1 MPSLPRRVLPKFF
14 PSSPLH
20 VATAEGVL
28 AITAF
33 PTSPHTLW
41 PTHQAWAM
49 LWHLLVLHQAQ
60 NSSAPQGV
68 RVPNVQ
74 LK

>member
-1 MPSLPRRVLPKFF
+1 MSLPRRVLPT
-14 PSSPLH
+14 PLH
-20 VATAEGVL
+20 VAKAEGGL

-49 LWHLLVLHQAQ
+49 LWHLPVLHQAQ
-60 NSSAPQGV
+60 NSSAPQGAH
-68 RVPNVQ
+68 VPNVQ